1 MARPPVSARPP
12 ARSRPSEA
20 PTEGGKPPRFV
31 RKSPVLFFF
40 TLHVLFAGALAA
52 FLRAVLQRTDPVTS
66 GLLFV
71 ATSQATAFLFFA
83 WDKRLAIRNRFRIPE
98 ASLLAAAWLFGSVG
112 AAFAMVLFR
121 HKTSRP
127 VFWFGVGT
135 ALVIHAIVLSSLLA

>member
-1 MARPPVSARPP
+1 MARPASGG
-12 ARSRPSEA
+12 RSSSEGPKA
-20 PTEGGKPPRFV
+20 PRFV
-31 RKSPVLFFF
+31 RRAPVLFFF

-52 FLRAVLQRTDPVTS
+52 FLRAALQRPDPLSS
-66 GLLFV
+66 GLFFV

-83 WDKRLAIRNRFRIPE
+83 WDKRLAIRDRFRIPE
-98 ASLLAAAWLFGSVG
+98 ASLLAAAWLFGSLG

-135 ALVIHAIVLSSLLA
+135 ALIVHALVLSSLLA